1 MPTFTAQFQVADGP
15 APQPHPGVSEVT
27 LTAFAVESV
36 EGSSAGSSFFD
47 SESVPVGTISL
58 QVNDPA
64 ALAALLPG
72 VEVEVTFAVP
82 EPPAPSSSSSSSAS
96 ASASSASASASS
108 ESSASAASS
117 ESSLSS
123 ESSES
128 SDGNLPVVE
137 PDAQ

>member
-27 LTAFAVESV
+27 LTAFAVEAV

-72 VEVEVTFAVP
+72 VEVEVTFDVP
-82 EPPAPSSSSSSSAS
+82 EPPVPSSSSSS
-96 ASASSASASASS
+96 SASASS

-137 PDAQ
+137 PDAE